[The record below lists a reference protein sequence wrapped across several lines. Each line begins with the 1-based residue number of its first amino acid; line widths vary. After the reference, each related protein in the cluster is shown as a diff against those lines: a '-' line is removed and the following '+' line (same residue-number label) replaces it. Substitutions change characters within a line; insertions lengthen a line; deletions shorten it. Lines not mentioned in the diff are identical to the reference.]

1 MAEHEVAF
9 KIPWRSLG
17 KEDVVFRIRQELRQ
31 GRRATR
37 ETFGELKISK
47 GAVVWRPGNKKLA
60 YHLSWERFDRA
71 MRDAGRRGEF

>member
-9 KIPWRSLG
+9 RIPWRSLG
-17 KEDVVFRIRQELRQ
+17 KQDVVFRIKQE
-31 GRRATR
+31 G

-60 YHLSWERFDRA
+60 YHVTWERFDDA
-71 MRDAGRRGEF
+71 MREYGRRGEF